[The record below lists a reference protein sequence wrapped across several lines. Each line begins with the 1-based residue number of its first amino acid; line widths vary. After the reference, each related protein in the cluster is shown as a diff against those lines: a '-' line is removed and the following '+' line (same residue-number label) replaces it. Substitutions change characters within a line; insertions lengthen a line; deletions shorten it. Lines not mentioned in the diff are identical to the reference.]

1 MKARRGEGG
10 LVVELLLERGQEV
23 VRFARVREDCAQ
35 GALQER
41 LRRAIQKR
49 TRVLVSIWDSL
60 MFGRVL
66 EYLSRYGIR

>member
-10 LVVELLLERGQEV
+10 LVVELLLQRGQEV
-23 VRFARVREDCAQ
+23 VRFARVREDGAQ

-41 LRRAIQKR
+41 LRRQYK
-49 TRVLVSIWDSL
+49 S
-60 MFGRVL
+60 VL